1 MEQLDQPDSSAT
13 VNFADY
19 VVDVHGDTVEHFE
32 PTLLEGVMVLSHPG
46 RVSKT
51 ATDHPLYFSAST
63 PQGPATATTIKLIP
77 YYAWANRAPAQMQVW
92 IPYREA

>member
-1 MEQLDQPDSSAT
+1 MEQLDQPEHSAT

-19 VVDVHGDTVEHFE
+19 VVGVHGETAEHFD
-32 PTLLEGVMVLSHPG
+32 PTLLEGVIVLSHPG

-63 PQGPATATTIKLIP
+63 PPAQASATTIKLIP
-77 YYAWANRAPAQMQVW
+77 YYAWANRTPAQMQVW
-92 IPYREA
+92 IPYQEA